1 MKNLFLFLSFL
12 FCSFFATAQEKA
24 ADPQLTSRLNEY
36 MKLSKDMDIDKLL
49 EYMHPNIFKVV
60 PKATLSETMK
70 GFYTNEDIGI
80 SIDSV
85 GVSNLGTPFVSNKSN
100 YRDVRY
106 KMVMS
111 MWLKKPEMAASSEAK
126 DAVLQSLQAGF
137 PDKSVIYDE
146 KTSKFV
152 IRGES
157 LVIAIQDPG
166 QPWLFLG
173 YEKSQAALISQVF
186 PKEVID
192 HYKL

>member
-1 MKNLFLFLSFL
+1 
-12 FCSFFATAQEKA
+12 
-24 ADPQLTSRLNEY
+24 
-36 MKLSKDMDIDKLL
+36 
-49 EYMHPNIFKVV
+49 
-60 PKATLSETMK
+60 
-70 GFYTNEDIGI
+70 
-80 SIDSV
+80 
-85 GVSNLGTPFVSNKSN
+85 
-100 YRDVRY
+100 
-106 KMVMS
+106 
-111 MWLKKPEMAASSEAK
+111 
-126 DAVLQSLQAGF
+126 
-137 PDKSVIYDE
+137 VIYDE